1 MGFGTIIAIFVFH
14 IDFHDILICDLAEV
28 SEHVEPNLLTIL
40 YPVRVVLVRNRDIG
54 ICDLFLTP
62 DLLVCHDTLND
73 LLDAEGLPPSADHIL
88 PTEPHTPNTLMKSLI
103 LSPELRLELPQQ
115 EIFIVEEFIRA
126 GPRRSLALLAPPHW
140 SLLGPVEDFVFF
152 HLLKIYV
159 VDGIDFCFAE
169 GFIFVFSEPLLVRP
183 L

>member
-1 MGFGTIIAIFVFH
+1 MGFGNIVAIFIFFD
-14 IDFHDILICDLAEV
+14 DFPDILICDLAEV

-40 YPVRVVLVRNRDIG
+40 YPVRVVLVRNGDIG

-88 PTEPHTPNTLMKSLI
+88 DAEPGTTYANITFLF
-103 LSPELRLELPQQ
+103 SPELRLKLPQQ

-140 SLLGPVEDFVFF
+140 SLRFLIKNLDFL
-152 HLLKIYV
+152 HHLKIYV

>member
-1 MGFGTIIAIFVFH
+1 MWFDLFKYLDNFP
-14 IDFHDILICDLAEV
+14 DILICDFAEV
-28 SEHVEPNLLTIL
+28 FEEIKPHLLTIL
-40 YPVRVVLVRNRDIG
+40 YPVRVVLVWNRDIG

-73 LLDAEGLPPSADHIL
+73 LLDAEGLLPSADHIL
-88 PTEPHTPNTLMKSLI
+88 SAEPGTTGETWIWL
-103 LSPELRLELPQQ
+103 LSPKLRFEFPQQ
-115 EIFIVEEFIRA
+115 EIFIVEEFIRG

-140 SLLGPVEDFVFF
+140 SLRFLIKNFDFL

-159 VDGIDFCFAE
+159 VDSINFCVAD